1 MNLEVLRELLD
12 YRNTLQSLIW
22 VDEQSIN
29 PTSLI
34 EGHWQVEPSAG
45 DIETNPLIILS
56 WVCNKLT
63 ELVVLGK
70 YLNFQFFL
78 MKLYNY
84 LNCKYKIIL
93 GYLIEPVDVCGIA
106 RLRGSN
112 LKVYEL
118 LEEDICFNRPQSV
131 MIYDEVVSVSTFI

>member
-12 YRNTLQSLIW
+12 YRSTLQSLIW

-34 EGHWQVEPSAG
+34 KGHWQVEPSAA

-70 YLNFQFFL
+70 YLKFK
-78 MKLYNY
+78 MY
-84 LNCKYKIIL
+84 
-93 GYLIEPVDVCGIA
+93 
-106 RLRGSN
+106 
-112 LKVYEL
+112 
-118 LEEDICFNRPQSV
+118 
-131 MIYDEVVSVSTFI
+131 